1 MLCSGLPR
9 EQSLR
14 LKEERASL
22 RYTDFQGRITALE
35 EAKAEADDQ
44 REEAARQ
51 VQHLQH
57 ELTHAQ
63 THAAK
68 HERDVLQVCKH
79 SHSSI
84 RAVLTA

>member
-1 MLCSGLPR
+1 M
-9 EQSLR
+9 
-14 LKEERASL
+14 
-22 RYTDFQGRITALE
+22 RYIDFQGRIAALE
-35 EAKAEADDQ
+35 EAKSEADDQ
-44 REEAARQ
+44 REEAVRQ

-79 SHSSI
+79 FHTSI
-84 RAVLTA
+84 CANMTA